1 MGKRPGN
8 KAAGPGNKATGPA
21 ARAGAERP
29 RGNVKK
35 KTNSKPE
42 HLDTQEIP
50 FKLREIMRSRMEM
63 NKPKKKRKQARKP
76 RPQNEGLQTDI
87 PVPKFKRERNE
98 TVGAYLNRMNRET
111 QHVLFLTKN
120 QLERQPEME
129 LDDKGELP
137 KKEEVEVPK
146 KQKSEKRKKFD
157 RKCLDKFVRR
167 KEEKKVARLE
177 EEMFK
182 DEVMFGEVVMEPP
195 VLTVRPRK
203 GPAEKKAGEKQL
215 FLTKFFDKGSAPSN
229 PPPMS
234 MARKRIVEEERER
247 VVNAYR
253 ELKKRRLQQA
263 AGSKPSRSGPKPSRS
278 PHT

>member
-1 MGKRPGN
+1 MMGKRPGN
-8 KAAGPGNKATGPA
+8 KAAGPA
-21 ARAGAERP
+21 ARAGAGRP
-29 RGNVKK
+29 RGNAKK

-42 HLDTQEIP
+42 DLDTQEIP
-50 FKLREIMRSRMEM
+50 FKLREIMRSQMEM
-63 NKPKKKRKQARKP
+63 NKPKKKRKPVRKQ

-98 TVGAYLNRMNRET
+98 SVGAYLNRMNRET
-111 QHVLFLTKN
+111 QHVLFLTNN

-137 KKEEVEVPK
+137 KKKEEVEVPK
-146 KQKSEKRKKFD
+146 KEKSEKRKKFD

-167 KEEKKVARLE
+167 REEKKVARLE

-182 DEVMFGEVVMEPP
+182 DEVMFGEVAMEPP
-195 VLTVRPRK
+195 VLTVKPRK
-203 GPAEKKAGEKQL
+203 GPAETKPGEKQL
-215 FLTKFFDKGSAPSN
+215 FLKKLFDKAGAPSN

-263 AGSKPSRSGPKPSRS
+263 AGPKPSRS